1 MLSVSISS
9 AGISINIMFNSLKR
23 DCAHCVI
30 VRHVSKTQIDDH
42 LFVWSMQAELSRRD
56 VMLHNQKLAL
66 ESVVKELEDTK
77 QTIDR
82 FRYA

>member
-1 MLSVSISS
+1 
-9 AGISINIMFNSLKR
+9 MFNRLKR

-30 VRHVSKTQIDDH
+30 LPHVRKTQIDDH
-42 LFVWSMQAELSRRD
+42 LFVWWMQAELSRRD
-56 VMLHNQKLAL
+56 VLLHNQKLAL